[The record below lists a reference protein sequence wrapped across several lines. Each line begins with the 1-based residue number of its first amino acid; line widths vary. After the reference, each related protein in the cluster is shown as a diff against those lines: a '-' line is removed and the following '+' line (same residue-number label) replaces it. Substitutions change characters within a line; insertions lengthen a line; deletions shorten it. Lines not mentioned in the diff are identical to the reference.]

1 VAGEAVSEGGAVSQI
16 AGGVEEATEQVSG
29 AAAQAMGQA
38 MAEGG
43 RMASQVVGRVT
54 ASRPRTG
61 AAIVTDVVDAA

>member
-1 VAGEAVSEGGAVSQI
+1 VREGGVVSQI
-16 AGGVEEATEQVSG
+16 AGGVREATERVSG
-29 AAAQAMGQA
+29 AAGQAMGQA

-43 RMASQVVGRVT
+43 RTARQVLGRVT

>member
-1 VAGEAVSEGGAVSQI
+1 VAREAVREGGAVSQI
-16 AGGVEEATEQVSG
+16 AGGVGEATQRVSD
-29 AAAQAMGQA
+29 AAGQAMGQA